1 MKKIVLG
8 LLLWHIAL
16 IAAMGAGGVSARVEE
31 SAISEGSSVQLI
43 LEATGEDV
51 VFPQIDDIGGYPIE
65 NSSSFK
71 SSSMQVVNGTLTQ
84 ESKKQLVLTF
94 TPQKAITI
102 PSFKIKVDGKEV
114 ATDPIEIKITKAAPQ
129 TAQGSAKFTLE
140 MAASKQSVYVGEPLL
155 LSVFFGESRNAE
167 LMQLEYQKPQTKDFI
182 IKEVEKER
190 VSRKGNAVVHEL
202 RYALIPKSEGNI
214 TIEPARVKIGE
225 RSRRRDDFFGTFM
238 DVPTWSQIA
247 SNPLRVE
254 VKPLPKDTDLVG
266 DFELTAMIDTT
277 EVKANKP
284 VHLTVKITGEGSLE
298 DFEGAK
304 YEIDGVTLY
313 SDDAKIESSLS
324 GDRFVSS
331 YEKKYVFIAD
341 HNFTIPAQSFSLFDI
356 KSKTVKELK
365 IESYAINVTGG
376 NSAAVE
382 VVKSTPSKIN
392 DLASGEQVIKSM
404 NAPSDQLPLGLS
416 WYWLAALAFFGGAVL
431 SWIGIKGLPHLKRQ
445 KSNTLFNEHEALK
458 ILYPHTNESPEVEE
472 MVRRLYLKKRGEKG
486 VEIDKKR
493 LKELVK
499 RYAK

>member
-1 MKKIVLG
+1 MRKILLG
-8 LLLWHIAL
+8 LLLWHISL
-16 IAAMGAGGVSARVEE
+16 VMAMGADALARVEE
-31 SAISEGSSVQLI
+31 SAISEGSSVRLI
-43 LEATGEDV
+43 LEAIGEDV

-65 NSSSFK
+65 SSSTFK
-71 SSSMQVVNGTLTQ
+71 SSSMQVVNGALTQ

-94 TPQKAITI
+94 TPDKAMTI
-102 PSFKIKVDGKEV
+102 PSLKIKVDGKEA
-114 ATDPIEIKITKAAPQ
+114 ATDPIEIQIAKATPQ

-140 MAASKQSVYVGEPLL
+140 MVAGKQSVHLGEPLL
-155 LSVFFGESRNAE
+155 LSVFFSESRSSE

-202 RYALIPKSEGNI
+202 RYALIPKSEGNV

-247 SNPLRVE
+247 SNPLSIE

-266 DFELTAMIDTT
+266 NFSLSVTIDAT

-284 VHLTVKITGEGSLE
+284 VHLTVKITGEGNLE

-313 SDDAKIESSLS
+313 SDDAKIQSSLS
-324 GDRFVSS
+324 GDQFVSS

-341 HNFTIPAQSFSLFDI
+341 HNFTIPAQSFSLFDT
-356 KSKTVKELK
+356 KTKTVKELK
-365 IESYAINVTGG
+365 IESYSIEVTGG
-376 NSAAVE
+376 SGAAVK
-382 VVKSTPSKIN
+382 VVDSTPPKMTEGALE
-392 DLASGEQVIKSM
+392 DKVEGMKAPSGE
-404 NAPSDQLPLGLS
+404 LPLGLS
-416 WYWLAALAFFGGAVL
+416 WYWLAALAFFGGILFA
-431 SWIGIKGLPHLKRQ
+431 WIGIKGLPHLKWQ
-445 KSNTLFNEHEALK
+445 KSNSPFGEHEALK
-458 ILYPHTNESPEVEE
+458 ILYPHTNESAEVEE

-499 RYAK
+499 RYNK